1 MNITSIKGVGPKL
14 YNNLKFNNLNTIYD
28 IYTCVPKTYENYY
41 LDNYYTVKDG
51 KKVNL
56 IVRIL
61 KIEVLFSNPPR
72 VKLSLLLDNK
82 YYLNGFFFDK
92 KYLLKILNENDL
104 VFINGKYNQKY
115 NSVTIDKLYKNINQP
130 TIKPEYKL
138 KNINDYS
145 FSKIV
150 KEVYSKNIEI
160 IETLPNIILFKYKLV
175 NRKDAIYNLHFPS
188 NIDMLNK
195 SIYRFK
201 FEEALRIQ
209 LNLLKE
215 HKVYQKE
222 KFQYDIKM
230 VKEFIK
236 NIGYTLTNDQ
246 QKVVNEIYKNFNSN
260 ISKKYLLMGDVGSGK
275 TICVGLAMFGAITA
289 GKQCVMMAP
298 TEILAIQH
306 YNYFLNLFQNYNLNI
321 CLLTSKTKNKDRIIQ
336 DINDNKYNIICG
348 TQSLVSSKIKNNNIG
363 LVVIDEQHKFG
374 LSSRNKLIEKLNNN
388 GDSIML
394 SATPIPR
401 SLCVSFFGD
410 VSLLEIKEKPL
421 GRKKINSKLMLNDN
435 FDELIPIIEKTIEIN
450 QKVFIV
456 VPAITSDKKINVNS
470 VYLKL
475 ENIFKDKL
483 FLLHGNQSKKEQDI
497 VTEKFYNE
505 KSGILL
511 STSII
516 EVGIDIKEA
525 TLMIVLD
532 AKYFG
537 LAQLH
542 QLRGRVGRNNLESYF
557 YLLNDNL
564 EDERLKKLVNI
575 DDGFELS
582 KYDLTNRGPSDFL
595 SKNQTGLLKTTY
607 LDFFTD
613 YDILKLA
620 RNAANYIL
628 KEYKNFNSNE
638 KYWIKDFI
646 NNKTT
651 NIVSRKEIK

>member
-1 MNITSIKGVGPKL
+1 MNITSIKGVGKKT
-14 YNNLKFNNLNTIYD
+14 YNNLKLNNLNTFYD
-28 IYTCVPKTYENYY
+28 IYTCVPKAYENYY
-41 LDNYYTVKDG
+41 LDNYYTIRDG

-61 KIEVLFSNPPR
+61 KIEVLFSDPPR

-82 YYLNGFFFDK
+82 YNLNGFFFDK
-92 KYLLKILNENDL
+92 KYLLKILNENDI

-115 NSVTIDKLYKNINQP
+115 NSITIDKLYKNINQP
-130 TIKPEYKL
+130 TIKPEYKF
-138 KNINDYS
+138 KNINDYT

-150 KEVYSKNIEI
+150 KEVYDKNIDI
-160 IETLPNIILFKYKLV
+160 IETLPKNIINKYKLLS
-175 NRKDAIYNLHFPS
+175 RKEAIYNLHFPS
-188 NIDMLNK
+188 NIDILNK

-215 HKVYQKE
+215 YKIHQKE
-222 KFQYDIKM
+222 KFKYDIK
-230 VKEFIK
+230 VIKKFIE

-246 QKVVNEIYKNFNSN
+246 QKVVNEIYKNFNTN

-275 TICVGLAMFGAITA
+275 TICVALAMLGAITA
-289 GKQCVMMAP
+289 NRQCMMMAP

-306 YNYFLNLFQNYNLNI
+306 YNYFTELFKNYNLNI
-321 CLLTSKTKNKDRIIQ
+321 CLLTSKTKNKNKLIQ

-348 TQSLVSSKIKNNNIG
+348 TQSIISTKIINNNIG

-388 GDSIML
+388 GDAIML

-410 VSLLEIKEKPL
+410 VSLLEIKQKPQ
-421 GRKKINSKLMLNDN
+421 GRKKVNSKLMLNDN
-435 FDELIPIIEKTIEIN
+435 FFELIPIIQKTIENN

-456 VPAITSDKKINVNS
+456 VPAITSSKKINIDS
-470 VYLKL
+470 IYSKLK
-475 ENIFKDKL
+475 NIFNDKL
-483 FLLHGNQSKKEQDI
+483 FLLHGNQTKKEQDE
-497 VTEKFYNE
+497 VTKKFYNE
-505 KSGILL
+505 KNGILL

-542 QLRGRVGRNNLESYF
+542 QLRGRVGRNNLDSYF
-557 YLLNDNL
+557 YILNDNL
-564 EDERLKKLVNI
+564 EDERLEKLVNI

-620 RNAANYIL
+620 RNASYDIL
-628 KEYKNFNSNE
+628 KEYKNFTNNE

-651 NIVSRKEIK
+651 NIISRKEIK